1 MEELFG
7 ELQELFASHNAAAA
21 LSAKALF
28 KPTKDFHT
36 VRHTLYSPEQNLA
49 IDKVARAA
57 NVKTKLGRS
66 GSEER

>member
-28 KPTKDFHT
+28 KPTKEFRSASMGTQSQSPAPRWAMPDFEA
-36 VRHTLYSPEQNLA
+36 VRTFSASP
-49 IDKVARAA
+49 R
-57 NVKTKLGRS
+57 
-66 GSEER
+66 